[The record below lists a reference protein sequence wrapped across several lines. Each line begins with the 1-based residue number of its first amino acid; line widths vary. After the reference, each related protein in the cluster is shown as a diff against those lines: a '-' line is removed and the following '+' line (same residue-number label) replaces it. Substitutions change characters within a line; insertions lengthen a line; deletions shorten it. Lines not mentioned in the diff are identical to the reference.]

1 MKKIPKLKACP
12 ARQRQLAFKEACQ
25 AYESNRAKQQ
35 EAQQN
40 DNNTPQAFKLSFKR
54 ASDPSSWTVPIDKK
68 SFLDVKE
75 FAPAKPKGLEDQAPA
90 KGLNFTRFR
99 LYPRYFG
106 QDNETFV
113 ISGKMPSEIKDF
125 ESKIREC
132 RIVAEHLGSKPRFRL
147 IMPYQLLAT
156 DLPEAKPPAQ
166 RQVASVDP
174 GQRTL
179 GTVYTPRGCM
189 CDACGS
195 DDPDRGTGKL
205 KALLKH
211 ESAAKAN
218 RAKRKHRLEEARRRI
233 ERARRVDDPAAKAQ
247 LKELSARLQRAH
259 QTVLARTA
267 RVRGWVTQMHRSY
280 AHWLLREFDTVIYP
294 YFGTQ
299 SMVRKSGP
307 LHPAVKKILMRQ
319 RHYKLRRYIE
329 DRARTLGKEVV
340 FVTEYYTT
348 MTCGV
353 CGRCNYNVGGAK
365 VFKCVN
371 ETCGITMP
379 RDGNGARNIMLQMID

>member
-1 MKKIPKLKACP
+1 MC
-12 ARQRQLAFKEACQ
+12 
-25 AYESNRAKQQ
+25 
-35 EAQQN
+35 
-40 DNNTPQAFKLSFKR
+40 
-54 ASDPSSWTVPIDKK
+54 
-68 SFLDVKE
+68 
-75 FAPAKPKGLEDQAPA
+75 
-90 KGLNFTRFR
+90 
-99 LYPRYFG
+99 
-106 QDNETFV
+106 
-113 ISGKMPSEIKDF
+113 
-125 ESKIREC
+125 IRD
-132 RIVAEHLGSKPRFRL
+132 S
-147 IMPYQLLAT
+147 YQLLAT
-156 DLPEAKPPAQ
+156 DLPKPKPEAQ

-247 LKELSARLQRAH
+247 LKELSERLQRAH

-267 RVRGWVTQMHRSY
+267 RVHGWVTQMHRSY

-299 SMVRKSGP
+299 SMVRKSGK
-307 LHPAVKKILMRQ
+307 LRRAVKKILMRQ
-319 RHYKLRRYIE
+319 RHHKLRRYIE

-348 MTCGV
+348 QECGV
-353 CGRCNYNVGGAK
+353 CGHRNKDVGPAK
-365 VFKCVN
+365 VFQCTKDACR
-371 ETCGITMP
+371 IRMP